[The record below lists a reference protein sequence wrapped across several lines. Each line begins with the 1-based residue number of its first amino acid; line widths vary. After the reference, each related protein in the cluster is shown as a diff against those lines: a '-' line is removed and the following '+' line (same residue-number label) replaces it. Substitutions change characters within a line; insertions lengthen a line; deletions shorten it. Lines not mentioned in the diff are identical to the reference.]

1 MRRVAKKGAGPRTVP
16 KVARPSCDRGHVQTR
31 GWKGPSCRQCI
42 REDEHRR
49 SAAGAVEERLRWAEE
64 LGPPPA
70 ELVIRDH
77 SGRVVTRAVGF
88 GSDVAALT
96 RDHDPTHA
104 RLTDWLGLPY
114 SLSLMAAAGARAIDE
129 LTGLEEEAV
138 LAVQRYRR
146 ACVARGLLPPEP
158 GPL

>member
-1 MRRVAKKGAGPRTVP
+1 MIT
-16 KVARPSCDRGHVQTR
+16 QTLR
-31 GWKGPSCRQCI
+31 NGTRIVIGPS
-42 REDEHRR
+42 
-49 SAAGAVEERLRWAEE
+49 WT
-64 LGPPPA
+64 
-70 ELVIRDH
+70 
-77 SGRVVTRAVGF
+77 VVTLPDGREVHAHPNPDSPRMALALGF
-88 GSDVAALT
+88 GGDVAALT

-114 SLSLMAAAGARAIDE
+114 SLSLMAAAGGRAIDE